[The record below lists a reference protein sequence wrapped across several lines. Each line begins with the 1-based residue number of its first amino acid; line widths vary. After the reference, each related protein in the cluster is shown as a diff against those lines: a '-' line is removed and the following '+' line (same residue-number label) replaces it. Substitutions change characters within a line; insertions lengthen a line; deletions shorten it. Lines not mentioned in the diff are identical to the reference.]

1 MAAKMYSYYLKAE
14 EMGGIKARAKLSLLT
29 TVDSYQARTMPD
41 SEDNLQLF
49 EKAMKQII
57 KEFNTNPEDVTRFKI
72 VKLLFSKLNVQ

>member
-1 MAAKMYSYYLKAE
+1 
-14 EMGGIKARAKLSLLT
+14 
-29 TVDSYQARTMPD
+29 MPD